1 MNIELA
7 SLPLAWFAGVLGIL
21 SPCVWPIIPVVMG
34 AASISG
40 FSGPLFLSLGLMSS
54 FAAAGTFLTFLLLN
68 LGLDPEWFRYIGAF
82 LLLLIAIILLVK
94 PLGDWFT
101 HQLSR
106 FSARFK
112 RGNTKQGISAPGQFM
127 IGATLGLVWLPCVGP
142 TVGAAI
148 ALASMGQNMAMAFA
162 VMLAFGLGTA
172 SALLLAG
179 MASHKVLARWRPGLL
194 ANAQLGK
201 KILGWVLLLLAL
213 LVLSGFDKVLEAW
226 VVQALPEKIVAI

>member
-1 MNIELA
+1 MNIEFA

-54 FAAAGTFLTFLLLN
+54 FAAAGTFLTFILLN
-68 LGLDPEWFRYIGAF
+68 MGLDPEWFRYFGAF
-82 LLLLIAIILLVK
+82 LLLLIALTLLIK
-94 PLGDWFT
+94 TLGNWVSDR
-101 HQLSR
+101 LSLLTAR
-106 FSARFK
+106 FSHGPAK
-112 RGNTKQGISAPGQFM
+112 EGINAPGQFL

-148 ALASMGQNMAMAFA
+148 ALASIGQNMVMAFA

-172 SALLLAG
+172 SALLFAG
-179 MASHKVLARWRPGLL
+179 MASHKVLNRWRPGLL

-201 KILGWVLLLLAL
+201 QILGWVLLILGLM
-213 LVLSGFDKVLEAW
+213 VLSGADKVLEAW
-226 VVQALPEKIVAI
+226 VVQTLPKNLTTI

>member
-1 MNIELA
+1 MSIEFA

-68 LGLDPEWFRYIGAF
+68 MGLDPEWFRYFGAI
-82 LLLLIAIILLVK
+82 LLLFIALVLLVR
-94 PLGDWFT
+94 PLGNWVSDR
-101 HQLSR
+101 LSLLT
-106 FSARFK
+106 ARFNSGPAK
-112 RGNTKQGISAPGQFM
+112 EGISAPGQFM

-148 ALASMGQNMAMAFA
+148 ALASIGQNMVMAFA

-172 SALLLAG
+172 SALLFAG
-179 MASHKVLARWRPGLL
+179 MASHKALNRWRPGLL
-194 ANAQLGK
+194 TNAQLGK
-201 KILGWVLLLLAL
+201 KILGWVLLILGLM
-213 LVLSGFDKVLEAW
+213 VISGVDKTLEAL
-226 VVQALPEKIVAI
+226 VVNALPANLTSI